1 MKELQ
6 ISKDLSNIIK
16 GLSCLLIVAHHFCLR
31 LDGRDSDNLLVH
43 FIGARGGV
51 IGLAVFFFLSGW
63 GLSESQKK
71 NKYPFIVFVSRR
83 LSKIFI
89 PLFITNIIY
98 YFVLLLNNQIS
109 FNLSNLLLTAF
120 NLKLYDGALWFC
132 NTILIF
138 YLIFYF
144 SFLPNSKWIKVFIC
158 LMATILYSI
167 VLTIVFPQASFYVYS
182 LVGFP
187 LGMILSLYKKSVLS
201 IRFSGFCLLSFS
213 LFLLGGAFI
222 FPFYEKLFLMN
233 YFSFLIVF
241 ILVSIIVVSHR
252 VSLPVKLTVLP
263 FIGFYSYEIYLL
275 HNKVL
280 VYVATIG
287 HLMWYP
293 LAFLLIVIPLAMLLK
308 SVLKK
313 C

>member
-71 NKYPFIVFVSRR
+71 NKYPFIGFVSRR

-138 YLIFYF
+138 YIIFYF
-144 SFLPNSKWIKVFIC
+144 SFLPNN
-158 LMATILYSI
+158 
-167 VLTIVFPQASFYVYS
+167 YS
-182 LVGFP
+182 LFHCLDYRIP
-187 LGMILSLYKKSVLS
+187 TSLVLC
-201 IRFSGFCLLSFS
+201 I
-213 LFLLGGAFI
+213 
-222 FPFYEKLFLMN
+222 
-233 YFSFLIVF
+233 
-241 ILVSIIVVSHR
+241 
-252 VSLPVKLTVLP
+252 
-263 FIGFYSYEIYLL
+263 
-275 HNKVL
+275 
-280 VYVATIG
+280 
-287 HLMWYP
+287 
-293 LAFLLIVIPLAMLLK
+293 
-308 SVLKK
+308 
-313 C
+313 

>member
-1 MKELQ
+1 MNSINSLQ
-6 ISKDLSNIIK
+6 N
-16 GLSCLLIVAHHFCLR
+16 
-31 LDGRDSDNLLVH
+31 
-43 FIGARGGV
+43 
-51 IGLAVFFFLSGW
+51 
-63 GLSESQKK
+63 K

-187 LGMILSLYKKSVLS
+187 LGMILSLYKKSALS
-201 IRFSGFCLLSFS
+201 IRFCGLCFLFFS

-233 YFSFLIVF
+233 YFSFLI
-241 ILVSIIVVSHR
+241 
-252 VSLPVKLTVLP
+252 
-263 FIGFYSYEIYLL
+263 
-275 HNKVL
+275 
-280 VYVATIG
+280 
-287 HLMWYP
+287 
-293 LAFLLIVIPLAMLLK
+293 
-308 SVLKK
+308 
-313 C
+313 